1 MKKVILSLVLSG
13 LSSIAFSSENNVQ
26 KDLYQKETFSSD
38 ANPETTEFALPHDF
52 QENKGELII
61 KEEEVELNKH
71 LDDNLQKIAELAKN
85 IKIED
90 GSSQNG
96 KVELEKK

>member
-13 LSSIAFSSENNVQ
+13 LSSVAFSSERDMQ
-26 KDLYQKETFSSD
+26 KDLYQKEILSD
-38 ANPETTEFALPHDF
+38 ANIQTTKFALPHDF